1 MKIDLEQLQ
10 QMAERAK
17 QHYADMQQR
26 MAAVVVEA
34 SAGGGMVQVK
44 MNGQKQVLE
53 LRLDP
58 EVARDDVEM
67 LSDLVRAAI
76 NEAGQRVDAL
86 LQSEMGGLAGLGNLG
101 NLFQ

>member
-1 MKIDLEQLQ
+1 MNIDFEQLQ
-10 QMAERAK
+10 QMAEKAK
-17 QHYADMQQR
+17 RHYEEVQQR

-34 SAGGGMVQVK
+34 SSGGGMVQVK

-67 LSDLVRAAI
+67 LSDLVRAAM
-76 NEAGQRVDAL
+76 NEAGQRVDAR
-86 LQSEMGGLAGLGNLG
+86 LQSEMGGLAGLGNLA
-101 NLFQ
+101 NLFK